1 MAVLGR
7 AGSRILALGLLLG
20 LPAASAGAAQSFTD
34 GAGQMLYTIDDQGI
48 VSMFENSPGTDVT
61 LSVTRGTREQMQPQV
76 TEVVP
81 EAVPAGAFMV
91 LKLKGKNL
99 VGATVKLSAPGIEV
113 KSYVGKPKELDIP
126 VQIPLDLPPGEVTV
140 EVTTPIGRTTAR
152 FKTTDVQLGGSGPR
166 PDVITH
172 PGMGYGAD
180 EGARSIPTTA
190 PESCP
195 KGMVGVA
202 SEGGGFC
209 IEVDRTVSGSF
220 RKAEMTCAAAGLKL
234 CRLPEWSLACEQTK
248 AGRLPLKN
256 MGGQWEWT
264 ATFEIKVD
272 DSKDKYTE
280 GAGDVMVAV
289 IGESDCKTKKS
300 VFETDAHEYRGRCC
314 K

>member
-1 MAVLGR
+1 M
-7 AGSRILALGLLLG
+7 GLLLW
-20 LPAASAGAAQSFTD
+20 LHVSQAGAAQRFTD
-34 GAGQMLYTIDDQGI
+34 EAGQLLYTIDDNGL

-61 LSVTRGTREQMQPQV
+61 LSVTRGTREQMQPKV
-76 TEVVP
+76 SEVLP
-81 EAVPAGAFMV
+81 DTVPAGAFTV
-91 LKLKGKNL
+91 LKFKGQNL
-99 VGATVKLSAPGIEV
+99 VGASVKLSVPSIDV
-113 KSYVGKPKELDIP
+113 KLFVGKPKELAVPIQ
-126 VQIPLDLPPGEVTV
+126 VPLDLPPGEVTV

-152 FKTTDVQLGGSGPR
+152 FKTTEVKIGGGEGGTR
-166 PDVITH
+166 DNVITH

-190 PESCP
+190 PTSCP
-195 KGMVGVA
+195 QGMVGVA

-209 IEVDRTVSGSF
+209 IDVNRTFSGSF
-220 RKAEMTCAAAGLKL
+220 RKAEMACAAAGLKL
-234 CRLPEWSLACEQTK
+234 CRLPEWSLACEQAK

-289 IGESDCKTKKS
+289 VGGSDCKTKKS
-300 VFETDAHEYRGRCC
+300 VQETDAREYRGRCC